1 MTQSQTIKFLNTKSG
16 TSLKEME
23 YEFSPYDAEDDN
35 YIVEIKNRRKDHKDP
50 FLEVNKTLVNLKL
63 SKQFNKQYLYVQQDS
78 TGVYVFNINKL
89 DLDNIYK
96 RFYNVPATTDF
107 ENNERVDKEFWVLN
121 KSLAKKIE
129 L

>member
-35 YIVEIKNRRKDHKDP
+35 YIVEIKNRRKNYEDP

-63 SKQFNKQYLYVQQDS
+63 SNQFNKQYLYVHQEPS
-78 TGVYVFNINKL
+78 GVYVFNINKL

-107 ENNERVDKEFWVLN
+107 ENNERVDKEYWVLS